1 MSIGGGRFDVPKPSD
16 FTFVLLLGKGSF
28 GKVVLAERKGTE
40 QQFAIKILKKDQL
53 VQNDDVDCA
62 MTERR
67 VLALP
72 EKPPFLVQL
81 CCAFQTMARPPP
93 RVCLPSSCS
102 HAPLRPHIAFSTPTP
117 YSHANRSFQLYLYIN
132 ILIET
137 NVIRFRRTA
146 CIW

>member
-93 RVCLPSSCS
+93 PSLP
-102 HAPLRPHIAFSTPTP
+102 A
-117 YSHANRSFQLYLYIN
+117 FQLLPRTSQATHC
-132 ILIET
+132 ILDAHPIFT
-137 NVIRFRRTA
+137 CKPLFSIIF
-146 CIW
+146 IY